1 MNLDNIENSVSNDE
15 RELDSLPDLED
26 GVYYDVNDDNKEE
39 VNTSEDTTTT
49 DEINQDTEDN
59 IEPENEK
66 ETNDITSGSEPE
78 VEIDN
83 TESEEPTTEINDN
96 TNTNEPMI
104 LDLGDTKIEI
114 NSQEELKKLAES
126 SVKDKAKF
134 DKYKD
139 DIAIVEGLKEQG
151 VEEEDLYLL
160 AEAKKGNT
168 KAIAKLLKKNNIDP
182 MDIDVDDE
190 EITDY
195 KPNEVKADMEY
206 IEAKSILETIQKDP
220 QVSTK
225 FDNLVMKEFDEK
237 SRQTV
242 LKDSNN
248 LKFVAELTKS
258 GLIDNVLPEYT
269 KMKLLGEPGSQFDLL
284 VKAYDK
290 FISNLKETTKQKAQD
305 TKTEIETKTKTKSEK
320 RKRMSAG
327 SKTKNTPTKK
337 EKSVDEMTDAEFES
351 YYNNLVGVNGFVV
364 D

>member
-1 MNLDNIENSVSNDE
+1 MNLDQLENSTTNEE

-26 GVYYDVNDDNKEE
+26 GVYYDVDN
-39 VNTSEDTTTT
+39 NTTTT
-49 DEINQDTEDN
+49 NTTDTENQDEEN
-59 IEPENEK
+59 ITEPEERENE
-66 ETNDITSGSEPE
+66 ENINNDSSEPE
-78 VEIDN
+78 EETNIEIEN
-83 TESEEPTTEINDN
+83 TQSENANKIDTSPTS
-96 TNTNEPMI
+96 NEAPI
-104 LDLGDTKIEI
+104 LIDLGDTKIEI

-134 DKYKD
+134 DKYKE
-139 DIAIVEGLKEQG
+139 DISIVEGLKEQG

-160 AEAKKGNT
+160 AEAKKGNP
-168 KAIAKLLKKNNIDP
+168 KAIAKLLKKANIDP
-182 MDIDVDDE
+182 MDIDVDDD
-190 EITDY
+190 EITEY

-206 IEAKSILETIQKDP
+206 IEAKSILENIQKDP

-225 FDNLVMKEFDEK
+225 FDNLVMREFDEK

-242 LKDSNN
+242 FKDSNN

-290 FISNLKETTKQKAQD
+290 FISNLKETTEQKAQD
-305 TKTEIETKTKTKSEK
+305 TKTEIETKTKSKSEK

-337 EKSVDEMTDAEFES
+337 EKSVDEMTDAEFEA